1 MAALMKG
8 AACAKA
14 IRSGIE
20 ASVEL
25 LRAQKIQPGLGILRI
40 GEREDDIA
48 YAVSYTHLTLPT
60 ICSV

>member
-40 GEREDDIA
+40 GARTPIFRINLF
-48 YAVSYTHLTLPT
+48 SSR
-60 ICSV
+60 CCWR